1 VLEDLTRP
9 VRSEVTPTVDELVD
23 PPDEVTS
30 KPGGEPTFFVFDEHG
45 EFGYFGDVF
54 EKLILDDVGGGL
66 PVEDPPAQTT
76 LDDEILSLTSRET
89 FDEEVETSTPDVPPG

>member
-1 VLEDLTRP
+1 MLEDLTRP
-9 VRSEVTPTVDELVD
+9 DRSEVTPTVDELVG
-23 PPDEVTS
+23 PPGEVTS
-30 KPGGEPTFFVFDEHG
+30 KPGGEPTFFVFDEHD
-45 EFGYFGDVF
+45 EFGYYGDVF

-89 FDEEVETSTPDVPPG
+89 FDEEGETSTPDVLPE